1 MLRNSRLLKSLLG
14 ANVTK
19 EWFTTLALRSFH
31 ISVLILKPNIFLKT
45 FFISKFRWTKRV
57 SNLLLDYQADRKNL
71 KRWCEIIL
79 LASFVAEKSL
89 LDPQRWDTSLLKLAI
104 SVTLLSLIQKGIE
117 REKSFNFALCV
128 FSPDHFCE
136 KILPTASSSFF
147 FFFFCKAQ
155 KWKALLWKAPQLTGC
170 WSLLSPFVLFL
181 PSCKGSS

>member
-1 MLRNSRLLKSLLG
+1 M
-14 ANVTK
+14 
-19 EWFTTLALRSFH
+19 
-31 ISVLILKPNIFLKT
+31 
-45 FFISKFRWTKRV
+45 
-57 SNLLLDYQADRKNL
+57 LLDYQADRKNL

-136 KILPTASSSFF
+136 KILPTASSSSFF
-147 FFFFCKAQ
+147 FFFLIWLCRVLVA
-155 KWKALLWKAPQLTGC
+155 ALRVYIYGMGD
-170 WSLLSPFVLFL
+170 LLVLAF
-181 PSCKGSS
+181 

>member
-147 FFFFCKAQ
+147 FFFFLIWLCRVLVA
-155 KWKALLWKAPQLTGC
+155 ALR
-170 WSLLSPFVLFL
+170 VYI
-181 PSCKGSS
+181 